1 MTGSYFYENTK
12 NRIYNIVQH
21 IELTDYQT
29 IACKNTIYKEKN
41 KAYDKYQEKEST
53 SQAKKRFAIYT

>member
-12 NRIYNIVQH
+12 NRICNIAKHVK
-21 IELTDYQT
+21 LTDYQT
-29 IACKNTIYKEKN
+29 IEHKNTIYKEKI

-53 SQAKKRFAIYT
+53 CQAKKRFAIYT

>member
-1 MTGSYFYENTK
+1 MTGSYFYENK
-12 NRIYNIVQH
+12 KKRIYNIVQH
-21 IELTDYQT
+21 IKLADYQT
-29 IACKNTIYKEKN
+29 IAHKNPIYKEKI